1 MQSSNKKA
9 LQNFDN
15 IITVLME
22 MAEDYLRDLL
32 TGPPQDRS
40 AMRQHDS
47 KKQYRVYGLLISAFG
62 SQITGNIE
70 KEKVFK

>member
-1 MQSSNKKA
+1 
-9 LQNFDN
+9 
-15 IITVLME
+15 ME

-32 TGPPQDRS
+32 TGPQDRR